1 MVVRV
6 NGFIK
11 KGMKIME
18 KEKEYEIR
26 NLTSE
31 DVFPM
36 SQIISKIGVDELAS
50 CFKDKDIQKIMEEAK
65 DKEVVDIP
73 QAVGVQV
80 VMKLAQV
87 VLKNLPSSGICI
99 VMDSIASESLNAA
112 PFTSFNP
119 VPMVTVLS
127 FLQPCS
133 APTSI
138 VLTESGMMMFSR
150 Y

>member
-11 KGMKIME
+11 KGMKIM
-18 KEKEYEIR
+18 EKEYEIR

-87 VLKNLPSSGICI
+87 VLKNLPSCKKDLYEFLASLTGKTT
-99 VMDSIASESLNAA
+99 DEIASL
-112 PFTSFNP
+112 
-119 VPMVTVLS
+119 PMGTFFQLLLDVIGKEDFKDFMQVVSKL
-127 FLQPCS
+127 F
-133 APTSI
+133 
-138 VLTESGMMMFSR
+138 G
-150 Y
+150 